1 MFSSFPGFSPL
12 GGSNDTPLG
21 DHNHLYLRTLRPTT
35 YSAERSS
42 NMGTKK
48 VTLILQFKKHQ
59 QLFKRIFGNFGGCK
73 DLVNLVKGGSR
84 WEGNG

>member
-12 GGSNDTPLG
+12 GGSNSTPLG
-21 DHNHLYLRTLRPTT
+21 DHSHLYLRTLRHTA

-48 VTLILQFKKHQ
+48 VTLVLQLKKHQ
-59 QLFKRIFGNFGGCK
+59 QLFKSLFGNMVVAK
-73 DLVNLVKGGSR
+73 I
-84 WEGNG
+84 